1 MIKKVVAFIA
11 VMVASTF
18 IFVGT
23 SEAASHTIKRGENLT
38 MLAKKYDTS
47 VKELMALND
56 LKTTKVKIKQVLK
69 LPSHI
74 KNKPAV
80 KKTTTKKSATH
91 PSNVKKTIKMSATA
105 YTASCKGC
113 SGITKTGLNLRKNPS
128 LKVIAVDPK
137 IIPLGSKVWVE
148 GYGIAVAGDIGSA
161 IKGKK
166 IDLFMSKKSTAKNWG
181 RKTVTVKILKS

>member
-1 MIKKVVAFIA
+1 MIKKIVAFIA

-18 IFVGT
+18 IFAGT
-23 SEAASHTIKRGENLT
+23 SEAASHTIKKGENLT

-56 LKTTKVKIKQVLK
+56 LKTTKVQIKQVLK

-74 KNKPAV
+74 KNKPAA
-80 KKTTTKKSATH
+80 KKATIKKSATH
-91 PSNVKKTIKMSATA
+91 PSNVKKTIKMSSTA
-105 YTASCKGC
+105 YTANCKGC

-148 GYGIAVAGDIGSA
+148 GYGIAVAGDVGSA

-166 IDLFMSKKSTAKNWG
+166 IDIFMSKKSTAKNWG
-181 RKTVTVKILKS
+181 RKTVTVKLLKS

>member
-1 MIKKVVAFIA
+1 MIKKIVAFIA
-11 VMVASTF
+11 IMVASTF
-18 IFVGT
+18 IFAGT
-23 SEAASHTIKRGENLT
+23 SEAASHTIKKGENLT

-56 LKTTKVKIKQVLK
+56 LKTTKVQIKQVLK

-74 KNKPAV
+74 KNKPAA
-80 KKTTTKKSATH
+80 KKATIKKSATH
-91 PSNVKKTIKMSATA
+91 PSNVKKTIKMSSTA
-105 YTASCKGC
+105 YTANCKGC

-148 GYGIAVAGDIGSA
+148 GYGIAVAGDVGSA

-166 IDLFMSKKSTAKNWG
+166 IDIFMSKKSTAKNWG
-181 RKTVTVKILKS
+181 RKTVTVKLLKS

>member
-1 MIKKVVAFIA
+1 MIKKIVAFVA

-18 IFVGT
+18 IFAGT
-23 SEAASHTIKRGENLT
+23 SEAASHTIKKGENLT

-56 LKTTKVKIKQVLK
+56 LKTTKVQIKQVLK

-74 KNKPAV
+74 KNKPAA
-80 KKTTTKKSATH
+80 KKATIKKSATH
-91 PSNVKKTIKMSATA
+91 PSNVKKTIKMSSTA
-105 YTASCKGC
+105 YTANCKGC

-148 GYGIAVAGDIGSA
+148 GYGIAVAGDVGSA

-166 IDLFMSKKSTAKNWG
+166 IDIFMSKKSTAKNWG
-181 RKTVTVKILKS
+181 RKTVTVKLLKS